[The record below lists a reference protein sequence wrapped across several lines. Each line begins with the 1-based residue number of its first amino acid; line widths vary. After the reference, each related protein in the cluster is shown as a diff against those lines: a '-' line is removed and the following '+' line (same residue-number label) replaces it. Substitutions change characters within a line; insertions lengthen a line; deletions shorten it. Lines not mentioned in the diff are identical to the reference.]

1 MPRFTLVVGALLV
14 VAPLCVAPPR
24 QPAALPDVSVVEC
37 ATTKGTIKIEVHPA
51 WAPLG
56 AARFLE
62 LVQAAFF
69 TDVAL

>member
-1 MPRFTLVVGALLV
+1 MPRFALVVGALLV
-14 VAPLCVAPPR
+14 VAPLCVAPP
-24 QPAALPDVSVVEC
+24 QPAAPLPDVSVVEC